1 MSQKVSIKTQKLIY
15 HLTCI
20 DNLASILDRGIQPRS
35 ALSGYV
41 DVADGEIIESRQKLE
56 LENYVPFHFFG
67 GNPFDGR
74 VQKDHPDKEFVLITV
89 RRRHAMAQNWQIIP
103 RHPLADEDLE
113 LLDYDKGF
121 DAIDWGQMN
130 ARDYRDDLSK
140 SVCMAECLSPDV
152 VLPERFFSCYVA
164 NSKSQKTVLQALKS
178 AGYEKHVNI
187 NEGMFLKR

>member
-1 MSQKVSIKTQKLIY
+1 MSIQTQKLIY

-41 DVADGEIIESRQKLE
+41 DIADGEIIESRQKLG

-74 VQKDHPDKEFVLITV
+74 VQKDHPEKEFVLITV
-89 RRRHAMAQNWQIIP
+89 RREHASAQNWQIIP
-103 RHPLADEDLE
+103 RHPLADEDIKLM
-113 LLDYDKGF
+113 DYAEGF
-121 DAIDWGQMN
+121 STIDWAKMN
-130 ARDYRDDLSK
+130 ERNYSDDHSK

-164 NSKSQKTVLQALKS
+164 NSSNQKTVLESLNA
-178 AGYEKHVNI
+178 AGYDKHVNI
-187 NEGMFLKR
+187 NEGMFVKR